1 MYIGSRL
8 YRGKK
13 KELREDIDK
22 QEEKYWELE
31 SKINS
36 LCELLG
42 VAFNGAHAKLV
53 QKEDKKK

>member
-1 MYIGSRL
+1 L